1 MQTIAIDWRDDYDWQ
16 EAFVY
21 ASNIRTATNCDKA
34 GFAMTDVKTVLAHDE
49 GENDGPSWMMA
60 GVLNDG
66 RYFFLEAGCDY
77 TGWDCQAGGDAQV
90 ADTLPNL
97 IRFGMT
103 EEARERLEFAIE
115 EPK

>member
-1 MQTIAIDWRDDYDWQ
+1 MKAIDANWRDEYDWQ
-16 EAFVY
+16 EAF
-21 ASNIRTATNCDKA
+21 AFAGDIRTATNCSNA
-34 GFAMTDVKTVLAHDE
+34 GFAMADVKEVLSADE

-66 RYFFLEAGCDY
+66 RYFFLDAGCDY

-103 EEARERLEFAIE
+103 EEARERLEFTVE
-115 EPK
+115 ELI